1 MFASGFSTAFQ
12 EKIGQLRNPQIELS
26 RASDFQDVA
35 ALVDIAKIWA
45 QTRIAL
51 VFCYT
56 EIDMAENFG
65 PERYAPPHLRPPKDR
80 NDVENVVELL
90 GKQRSDAMAESASA
104 ENVNVMI
111 RRMAIDSMEDIDRV
125 IRELE
130 SVRDMLRNEGARVSR
145 EVSSYASLNHATA
158 TAMKVIAESLNQW
171 KERPLQN
178 KEAASDPR

>member
-80 NDVENVVELL
+80 GDVENVVELL
-90 GKQRSDAMAESASA
+90 AKQRSEPVAKSAST

-145 EVSSYASLNHATA
+145 EVSCYASLNHATA

>member
-1 MFASGFSTAFQ
+1 
-12 EKIGQLRNPQIELS
+12 
-26 RASDFQDVA
+26 
-35 ALVDIAKIWA
+35 
-45 QTRIAL
+45 
-51 VFCYT
+51 
-56 EIDMAENFG
+56 
-65 PERYAPPHLRPPKDR
+65 
-80 NDVENVVELL
+80 
-90 GKQRSDAMAESASA
+90 MAESASA

-158 TAMKVIAESLNQW
+158 TAMKVIAESLKQW

-178 KEAASDPR
+178 KEAATDSH